1 MRVTSVL
8 ALILGLSLSV
18 SLPACSSGSTDYTQ
32 PAPSDGGSQDLAM
45 TPVDL
50 ASADQTPAM
59 CQLVPQAGCAAGN
72 KCSTHDLVTTLC
84 DPDGSVDRGQRC
96 MVQNMIDNC
105 FAGNACTNA
114 GNSIGICRTFCR
126 TDNDCGT
133 RSFCELALGT
143 GGIRVCT
150 QACNALGAT
159 AGCPTGLSCYAYN
172 NEHTD
177 CRLTGTTAEAQPCV
191 RSEDCRPG
199 MACLGPAG
207 AERCRV
213 LCQRS
218 NGSGCSLGQ
227 TCTAVTYS
235 GGAQWPTYGACL

>member
-1 MRVTSVL
+1 MNWLMSFSSTTADWVFLMTSP
-8 ALILGLSLSV
+8 G
-18 SLPACSSGSTDYTQ
+18 
-32 PAPSDGGSQDLAM
+32 
-45 TPVDL
+45 
-50 ASADQTPAM
+50 AS
-59 CQLVPQAGCAAGN
+59 
-72 KCSTHDLVTTLC
+72 
-84 DPDGSVDRGQRC
+84 
-96 MVQNMIDNC
+96 
-105 FAGNACTNA
+105 
-114 GNSIGICRTFCR
+114 
-126 TDNDCGT
+126 
-133 RSFCELALGT
+133 
-143 GGIRVCT
+143 
-150 QACNALGAT
+150 AT

-218 NGSGCSLGQ
+218 NGSGCMLGQ